1 MQTVNLDYELHR
13 RVKVKAALEGRS
25 LRDVIDEA
33 VRAVLDPEPK
43 EPTHRPIRRKTR
55 RESLS

>member
-25 LRDVIDEA
+25 LKDVIDEA
-33 VRAVLDPEPK
+33 VRAVLDPEP
-43 EPTHRPIRRKTR
+43 EPHRPIRKRSR
-55 RESLS
+55 P